1 MTEVQEAA
9 LAPVRAYL
17 LDAARREA
25 SSILEAAHA
34 EAEGIIEQARQAGD
48 ELVAAARSDG
58 QAAAASLGAAER
70 NRAQSRARS
79 IVLAA
84 RRAAEVRLREQVMAA
99 VARLPEEAGYADLVA
114 RLSWLAAD
122 AAGPGAT
129 VIPSPAGGVVARSG
143 QVVVDCSLPRLADQA
158 VDALG
163 GRVRELW
170 TP

>member
-1 MTEVQEAA
+1 MAVTQEAA

-17 LDAARREA
+17 LGAARREA
-25 SSILEAAHA
+25 GRIVADARAEAA
-34 EAEGIIEQARQAGD
+34 GIVGQARRDGEAA
-48 ELVAAARSDG
+48 VAAARSEG
-58 QAAAASLGAAER
+58 RARGASLGAAER
-70 NRAQSRARS
+70 NRGRSQAQS

-99 VARLPEEAGYADLVA
+99 VARLPGEVGYAGLMA

-129 VIPSPAGGVVARSG
+129 VTPSPAGGVVARSG

-158 VDALG
+158 IDALG